1 MKRNLGVFTC
11 YDIEYIFDFLGEDK
25 IKFRIDEM
33 ESTSSGSMGIS
44 LRDFTF
50 NDSENSYFNGKG
62 VLDIFQM
69 IMQWFDD
76 IQSLSYLYQSSKRYN
91 ENNYYDSDRLKKKWE
106 NYISRQQSNSR
117 NTNNYNIED
126 SKSSYWTGYHFFYLQ
141 LSKQIRKEFDNKKI
155 IETDILGTYSF
166 YKNKLIG
173 KLKLEVKTRR
183 KPLTG
188 QYLLFRDLSVWFNL
202 EPKESKEN
210 TEIYQFI
217 KNKNIYNLIIEK
229 ENSIAK
235 IELFELNSYS
245 ENYIIDFKKA
255 ELDIVWQELID
266 DYIKN
271 FENISSSI
279 KQTFSMVPDVNLSNG
294 VMWDFCEYF
303 KSTNNEKKAINII
316 RLNNAHP
323 NVWRIIPEPGAEI

>member
-44 LRDFTF
+44 LRDFTY

-166 YKNKLIG
+166 NKNKLIG

>member
-44 LRDFTF
+44 LRDFTY

>member
-1 MKRNLGVFTC
+1 MKRNLCVFTC

-25 IKFRIDEM
+25 IKRRIDEM
-33 ESTSSGSMGIS
+33 ESISSGSMGIS
-44 LRDFTF
+44 LRDFTY

-91 ENNYYDSDRLKKKWE
+91 ENNYYDSDCLKKKWE

-141 LSKQIRKEFDNKKI
+141 LSKQIRKEFDNKKT

-166 YKNKLIG
+166 NKNKLIG

-245 ENYIIDFKKA
+245 ENYIIDFKKV
-255 ELDIVWQELID
+255 EIEKIWQEIID
-266 DYIKN
+266 NYTKN
-271 FENISSSI
+271 FEVISLSI
-279 KQTFSMVPDVNLSNG
+279 KQSFCMVPEVNLSNG
-294 VMWDFCEYF
+294 VMWDFYEYF
-303 KSTNNEKKAINII
+303 KTTNNQKKAIDII
-316 RLNNAHP
+316 RLNNSHS
-323 NVWRIIPEPGAEI
+323 NVWRKIPEHESGN